1 MTPRSPL
8 DFANMFWC
16 FHSKFL
22 RINLCSSINK
32 LLEVSYKSAKYS
44 RIACDSSSYYSL
56 FDKLFTTLW
65 SYLSQFVKL
74 CRTLPGQYLWKQHC
88 NGFICKIS
96 NSFGYKA
103 ICKVYNC
110 SSYNTNPS
118 TNCSS
123 ILATI
128 MHYDV
133 EPVSTRHTNSTPKIV
148 ALINIAFPHMLA
160 RQAHILALR
169 SYVAAFHITVTFTWC
184 SHSIL
189 QSIAKLITHQFR
201 KLVLKYVMY
210 LVLNYV

>member
-1 MTPRSPL
+1 MGNLRAACFIGTTSPVFFKCLTTSVTPRSPL

-22 RINLCSSINK
+22 RINLCSSFNK

-128 MHYDV
+128 MHY
-133 EPVSTRHTNSTPKIV
+133 I
-148 ALINIAFPHMLA
+148 M
-160 RQAHILALR
+160 
-169 SYVAAFHITVTFTWC
+169 
-184 SHSIL
+184 
-189 QSIAKLITHQFR
+189 
-201 KLVLKYVMY
+201 
-210 LVLNYV
+210 